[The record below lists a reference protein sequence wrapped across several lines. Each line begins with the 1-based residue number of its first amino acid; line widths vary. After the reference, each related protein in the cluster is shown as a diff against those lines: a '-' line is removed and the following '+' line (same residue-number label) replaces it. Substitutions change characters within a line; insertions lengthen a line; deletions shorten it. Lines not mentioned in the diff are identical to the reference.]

1 MSEKVR
7 LILDNEKSL
16 DIELYPDVAPISV
29 KNFLELVDK
38 KYYDGIIFHRI
49 IRDFMVQ
56 AGGYKMEGN
65 NLVEADDVASIKGEF
80 LSNGVKNDLK
90 HTLGVIS
97 MARTNVKD
105 SASSQFFI
113 CTADAPH
120 LDGQYAAFGKVIG
133 EESYQVLEELNQ
145 ARTEFVSNMF
155 ADFPYPL
162 ITIKTITR
170 I

>member
-1 MSEKVR
+1 MNEKVR
-7 LILDNEKSL
+7 LVLDNGKSL

-29 KNFLELVDK
+29 SNFLKLVDK

-56 AGGYKMEGN
+56 AGGYKIEDN
-65 NLVEADDVASIKGEF
+65 SLVEAEDVETIKGEF
-80 LSNGVKNDLK
+80 KSNGVKNDLK
-90 HTLGVIS
+90 HTLGVLS

-133 EESYQVLEELNQ
+133 EESYKVLEELNQ

-155 ADFPYPL
+155 ADFPYPF

>member
-1 MSEKVR
+1 MNQKVR
-7 LILDNEKSL
+7 LVLDNERSL
-16 DIELYPDVAPISV
+16 DIELYQDVAPISV
-29 KNFLELVDK
+29 KNFLKLVDQN
-38 KYYDGIIFHRI
+38 YYDGIIFHRI

-56 AGGYKMEGN
+56 AGGYKIEGN
-65 NLVEADDVASIKGEF
+65 NLIEADEVESIKGEF
-80 LSNGVKNDLK
+80 LSNGINNDLK
-90 HTLGVIS
+90 HTLGVLS

-120 LDGQYAAFGKVIG
+120 LDGQYAAFGKVVG

-155 ADFPYPL
+155 ADFPYPF
-162 ITIKTITR
+162 ITIKTIKR

>member
-1 MSEKVR
+1 MNQKVR
-7 LILDNEKSL
+7 LILDNERSL

-29 KNFLELVDK
+29 KNFLKLVDQN
-38 KYYDGIIFHRI
+38 YYDGIIFHRI

-56 AGGYKMEGN
+56 AGGYKIEGN
-65 NLVEADDVASIKGEF
+65 NLIEADEVESIKGEF
-80 LSNGVKNDLK
+80 LSNGINNDLK
-90 HTLGVIS
+90 HTLGVLS

-120 LDGQYAAFGKVIG
+120 LDGQYAAFGKVVG

-155 ADFPYPL
+155 ADFPYPF
-162 ITIKTITR
+162 ITIKTIKR

>member
-1 MSEKVR
+1 MCEKVR
-7 LILDNEKSL
+7 LTLDNEKFL
-16 DIELYPDVAPISV
+16 DIELYQDVAPISV
-29 KNFLELVDK
+29 ANFLKLVDQK
-38 KYYDGIIFHRI
+38 FFDGVIFHRI

-56 AGGYKMEGN
+56 AGGYKIDGN
-65 NLVEADDVASIKGEF
+65 NLIEAGEVETIKGEF

-90 HTLGVIS
+90 HTLGVLS
-97 MARTNVKD
+97 MARTSVKD

-120 LDGQYAAFGKVIG
+120 LDGQYAAFGKVVG
-133 EESYQVLEELNQ
+133 EESYKVLEELNQ

-155 ADFPYPL
+155 ADFPYPF
-162 ITIKTITR
+162 ITIKSIRR